1 MIIFGT
7 NSMLK
12 VVIRY
17 WLKSIPPIG
26 SMFPPTQYVGSIFCL
41 PAPQS
46 GLDTDVCVV
55 IIIGLVS
62 P

>member
-1 MIIFGT
+1 
-7 NSMLK
+7 MLK

-17 WLKSIPPIG
+17 WLKKAVSIPPRG
-26 SMFPPTQYVGSIFCL
+26 SMFPPPQYVYSISCL
-41 PAPQS
+41 PAPQC
-46 GLDTDVCVV
+46 GLDSDVCVV